1 MRSEA
6 VDGSPARRVLFLS
19 RRYPPT
25 IGGVQ
30 THCLNL
36 YTRLRQR
43 QPTTLVALR
52 YESLLHLG
60 WFLPYA
66 WCRAALSMLSHT
78 ADVIYFSDGVICALA
93 PFLRPFSRGT
103 SFVVTHH
110 GMELTFGNRAA
121 RWLIRWASK
130 YCSRIVAVSEN
141 TRAVAQRSGLPTERM
156 SVIYAGISSPLVA
169 AEHAERIGGELE
181 QSHALRFGVYPV
193 LLNLGRQV
201 RRKGL
206 APFLERG
213 FPLLDPAVRLV
224 IAGSGPEL
232 TRLRRLVR
240 ELSIGDRVYILGA
253 VDDDVAAYLRQ
264 KADLFIMPN
273 IPLAE
278 DIEGFG
284 LAPLESMLAR
294 TPVVAFAVDA
304 LVESVREGGYL
315 IEPGDYEALARQIR
329 DFLTRSSAER
339 EAAGEAASAYVT
351 REYSWDRA
359 ADQYTQL
366 FSEA

>member
-1 MRSEA
+1 MNP
-6 VDGSPARRVLFLS
+6 GSPGQRVLFLS

-66 WCRAALSMLSHT
+66 WCRAALSMVRRT
-78 ADVIYFSDGVICALA
+78 TDVVYFSDGVICALA
-93 PFLRPFSRGT
+93 PFLKPFSRGT
-103 SFVVTHH
+103 RFVVTHH
-110 GMELTFGNRAA
+110 GMELTFDNRPA

-130 YCSRIVAVSEN
+130 CCSRIVAVSEN
-141 TRAVAQRSGLPTERM
+141 TWNIAHRCGLPAAKM
-156 SVIYAGISSPLVA
+156 SVIYAGISPHQLTDER
-169 AEHAERIGGELE
+169 AELIGSKLE
-181 QSHALRFGVYPV
+181 ESHSLRFGVDPI

-206 APFLERG
+206 APFLEYG
-213 FPLLDPAVRLV
+213 FPLLDEEVRLV

-232 TRLRRLVR
+232 THIRRLV
-240 ELSIGDRVYILGA
+240 GDLGVGGKVSILGE
-253 VDDDVAAYLRQ
+253 VDDDVAAFLRH

-284 LAPLESMLAR
+284 LALLESMLAR

-315 IEPGDYEALARQIR
+315 IEPGDYEAFARQIR
-329 DFLTRSSAER
+329 DFLTLSPGER
-339 EAAGEAASAYVT
+339 EAVGKAARAYVT
-351 REYSWDRA
+351 REYEWDRT
-359 ADQYTQL
+359 ADQYARL